1 MSRESFGSFV
11 PGEEK
16 RNVIEDISTNMCPK
30 CFECDVSE
38 DNSII
43 FPIEDEYWISERYC
57 YGGFGKKTYT
67 VQPHYCKC
75 CDSAFWNYQEVKKI
89 HMGTIVACVLLSA
102 FSMISVFMVF
112 LGECAMPE
120 KKGLFIG
127 LFGLSLLLEVACA
140 FYLGTENSHK
150 DYGIEQVI
158 KDHYYY
164 RSLNDSVYF
173 RSKFNIEKLSEQ
185 ERKTLE
191 GMVCS
196 SDNKSYMPT
205 LQHLYLGGM
214 EYESII

>member
-16 RNVIEDISTNMCPK
+16 RNVIEDISTNRCPK

-43 FPIEDEYWISERYC
+43 FPIEDEYWTSECYC

-75 CDSAFWNYQEVKKI
+75 CDSAFWNYKEVKKI
-89 HMGTIVACVLLSA
+89 HIGTIVACVLLSA
-102 FSMISVFMVF
+102 FSMISVFMCL
-112 LGECAMPE
+112 LGINATPE
-120 KKGLFIG
+120 KRGLFVG
-127 LFGLSLLLEVACA
+127 LFGLGLLLAGACA
-140 FYLGTENSHK
+140 FYLGTENSYK
-150 DYGIEQVI
+150 DYGIKQVI
-158 KDHYYY
+158 RDRYYC

-173 RSKFNIEKLSEQ
+173 RSEFHIEKLSEQ

-196 SDNKSYMPT
+196 SKTANSMLDPYRNMY
-205 LQHLYLGGM
+205 
-214 EYESII
+214 I